1 MAILY
6 ALEEQEPY
14 WSEWLA
20 EQPPAIRR
28 LIARYPPNR
37 LYQMGDGLR
46 VTIVGYREDGTVAV
60 DVSGE
65 FNLVTFERSVV
76 GINPADLMECE
87 LPDTDELLGALLTER
102 AEIDLYLAFLRDLRG
117 RRGAR
122 GRPTV
127 H

>member
-6 ALEEQEPY
+6 ALEENEPY

-20 EQPPAIRR
+20 AQPPRIRA

-37 LYQMGDGLR
+37 LYRMADGKR
-46 VTIVGYREDGTVAV
+46 VTIVAYREDGTVAV

-65 FNLVTFERSVV
+65 FNLVPFERSVFGV
-76 GINPADLMECE
+76 DPADLVECE
-87 LPDTDELLGALLTER
+87 LPYADELVGVLMTER
-102 AEIDLYLAFLRDLRG
+102 SEIDLYLAFLRYLRS

-122 GRPTV
+122 GHPTV

>member
-6 ALEEQEPY
+6 ALEENEPY

-20 EQPPAIRR
+20 EQPPTIRA

-37 LYQMGDGLR
+37 LYRMADGQR
-46 VTIVGYREDGTVAV
+46 VTIVAYREDGTVTV

-65 FNLVTFERSVV
+65 FNLVTFERSVFGV
-76 GINPADLMECE
+76 DPAELVECD
-87 LPDTDELLGALLTER
+87 LPDEDELIGALLTER
-102 AEIDLYLAFLRDLRG
+102 AEIDLFVAFLRDM
-117 RRGAR
+117 RRRR
-122 GRPTV
+122 GRPPTV